1 MKTLL
6 FFNEFNRMK
15 RELVEKGRNKQMKIT
30 IKDIAKA
37 TNVSYSTVSKALNDS
52 PLVKP
57 DTKQFILEKANELG
71 YTPNYSAK
79 YLVTKRTNTI
89 GLVWPEINRLALSEL
104 ASQVN
109 DQMKKQHKQMLLSIN
124 DALESIDLFSKM
136 RVDGMLL
143 FEEDL
148 PQDQLPKTLDVPLLS
163 YGVPTINQFP
173 TIGVKHELAM
183 ELAVWELVRC
193 KNQSIA
199 YVGVI
204 GGSGRRQQ
212 AKENGFRQAME
223 KVSLEPL
230 FIQTGGLDVGDAMRE
245 VRDYLSEEKLPDALI
260 CSSYDIAIGTYRALR
275 QSGLR
280 VPEDVS
286 LISYDNIPQFAETEV
301 PISAVGVPVELL
313 AKTLVNE
320 LIHLIENPGHEHS
333 GCELIPELIVRRSS
347 QNVR

>member
-1 MKTLL
+1 
-6 FFNEFNRMK
+6 
-15 RELVEKGRNKQMKIT
+15 MKIT

-57 DTKQFILEKANELG
+57 DTKQFILEKADELG

-79 YLVTKRTNTI
+79 HLVTKRTNTI

-109 DQMKKQHKQMLLSIN
+109 VQMKKQHKQMLLSIN
-124 DALESIDLFSKM
+124 DALDSIDLFSKM

-163 YGVPTINQFP
+163 YGVPSVNQFP

-183 ELAVWELVRC
+183 ELAVQELVRC
-193 KNQSIA
+193 QNQSIA

-212 AKENGFRQAME
+212 AKEEGFARAME
-223 KVSLEPL
+223 KNSMEPL
-230 FIQTGGLDVGDAMRE
+230 FIQTNGLDVGDALRE
-245 VRDYLSEEKLPDALI
+245 VKKYLKEQPIPDAMI
-260 CSSYDIAIGTYRALR
+260 CSSYDIAIGTYRALH
-275 QSGLR
+275 QSGLK
-280 VPEDVS
+280 VPDDVS
-286 LISYDNIPQFAETEV
+286 LISYDNIPQFEETDV
-301 PISAVGVPVELL
+301 PISAVGVPVERL
-313 AKTLVNE
+313 AKTLVDE
-320 LIHLIENPGHEHS
+320 LVQLIENPEQKQS
-333 GCELIPELIVRRSS
+333 GCELVPELVVRRSS
-347 QNVR
+347 EKVR

>member
-1 MKTLL
+1 
-6 FFNEFNRMK
+6 
-15 RELVEKGRNKQMKIT
+15 MKIT

-52 PLVKP
+52 PLVKH

-79 YLVTKRTNTI
+79 HLVTKRTNTI

-109 DQMKKQHKQMLLSIN
+109 NQMKIHHKQMLLSIN
-124 DALESIDLFSKM
+124 NALDSIDLFSKM
-136 RVDGMLL
+136 RVDGMLM

-163 YGVPTINQFP
+163 YGVPSINQFP

-183 ELAVWELVRC
+183 ELAVRELVRC
-193 KNQSIA
+193 NNQSIA

-212 AKENGFRQAME
+212 AKEKGFKQAME
-223 KVSLEPL
+223 KVSREPQ
-230 FIQTGGLDVGDAMRE
+230 FIQTKGLDVGDAMRE
-245 VRDYLSEEKLPDALI
+245 VRNYVNEHTLPDALI

-275 QSGLR
+275 QSGLK
-280 VPEDVS
+280 VPDDIS
-286 LISYDNIPQFAETEV
+286 LISYDNIPQLAETEV
-301 PISAVGVPVELL
+301 PFSAVGVPVELL
-313 AKTLVNE
+313 AKTLVDE
-320 LIHLIENPGHEHS
+320 LIHLIEDPDQELS
-333 GCELIPELIVRRSS
+333 GCELIPELVVRSS
-347 QNVR
+347 SQKMR